1 MQTYWRFYW
10 PLALTGVGMVL
21 SVQFQNATLARYPE
35 AVTELAV
42 LALAYGV
49 FGFFNAS
56 LQFISQLSNVYA
68 RSPQANRRT
77 WRFVGI
83 ASLLIVTPLLV
94 IATSYPGAALIQ
106 LAFSIDADLTA
117 KVTDYLLL
125 MCPLILLNAQRH
137 FNTGLLIQS
146 HCTGWVT
153 ICNFVY
159 LSSVILMLV
168 TGFNLGWTP
177 VRVIVGAELV
187 GVSILVGML
196 LLVRAR
202 LYTAPAV
209 EEHIDV
215 SYRELLN
222 FFIPVSTTGI
232 MFALSRP
239 VLFAFV
245 ARTPNGLLT
254 IAALRVAFDFS
265 MLFQQAAN
273 QFRHFFISF
282 GFDDIA
288 TKRRFMIIVAVGIT
302 AIMLSFALTPL
313 SDWVWGEVMGV
324 PVELKALSVEVL
336 LVICLMP
343 AVIVYRN
350 YFHSRLMYLRRTA
363 GMAYGAIA
371 RVIGIFLTATL
382 FFQLGWLNHY
392 AAAGILIFGFVIEA
406 AMAQWVHYR
415 ASTALAV
422 AGQSA

>member
-56 LQFISQLSNVYA
+56 LQFTSQLSNVYA
-68 RSPQANRRT
+68 RSPQANEKS
-77 WRFVGI
+77 WRFVVI
-83 ASLLIVTPLLV
+83 ASLCIAAPLLA
-94 IATSYPGAALIQ
+94 IATTNLGTTLIQ
-106 LAFSIDADLTA
+106 LAFSIDADLTTR
-117 KVTDYLLL
+117 VTDYLLL
-125 MCPLILLNAQRH
+125 MCPLVLLNAQRH

-159 LSSVILMLV
+159 LGSVIVMLI
-168 TGFNLGWTP
+168 TGFSLGWAP

-187 GVSILVGML
+187 GVSILLGML

-202 LYTAPAV
+202 FYNAPAV
-209 EEHIDV
+209 LEHADV
-215 SYRELLN
+215 SYQDLVK
-222 FFIPVSTTGI
+222 FFIPVSTTGV

-282 GFDDIA
+282 GFDDIE
-288 TKRRFMIIVAVGIT
+288 TKRRFMILVAVGLT
-302 AIMLSFALTPL
+302 GIMLLFALTPL
-313 SDWVWGEVMGV
+313 SDWIWGEVMGV
-324 PVELKALSVEVL
+324 PVELKALSVQVL
-336 LVICLMP
+336 LVTCLMP

-363 GMAYGAIA
+363 GMAYGAMA
-371 RVIGIFLTATL
+371 RVLSILLVATI
-382 FFQLGWLNHY
+382 FFQLGWLDHY
-392 AAAGILIFGFVIEA
+392 AAASILILGFVIEA
-406 AMAQWVHYR
+406 AMAQWAHHR
-415 ASTALAV
+415 ASAV
-422 AGQSA
+422 PAPPH